1 MAYLWQYH
9 PPPAPFPHRDW
20 EAALEPGAWISLH
33 FHSSPFSQLNKALD
47 TNEYNWWRVLIFLPL
62 ERQTRSDWSLAL
74 NILLA
79 IRHFHTHNF
88 ARITSK
94 EPVCFEGWNC
104 KFSVPIWSP
113 WEPNLTHRRQLSLT
127 EGESDFLPLPVF
139 FVRVSSAIADIIR
152 VLAIKASC
160 FHTSREN
167 LGEASQACYESTLI
181 SGTSFFSQWYFP
193 SSKRSTNTQILWEIV
208 ASSPFLGQQVRVAS
222 GHNVVIYHIL
232 WSRNITLF

>member
-1 MAYLWQYH
+1 M
-9 PPPAPFPHRDW
+9 D
-20 EAALEPGAWISLH
+20 SC
-33 FHSSPFSQLNKALD
+33 
-47 TNEYNWWRVLIFLPL
+47 
-62 ERQTRSDWSLAL
+62 
-74 NILLA
+74 LLA
-79 IRHFHTHNF
+79 IQHFHTYSF

-113 WEPNLTHRRQLSLT
+113 WEPNLTHRRQLSLI

-139 FVRVSSAIADIIR
+139 FLRVSSEIADVIR
-152 VLAIKASC
+152 VFPLRASC
-160 FHTSREN
+160 FHISREKF
-167 LGEASQACYESTLI
+167 GEASQACYESTLI

-193 SSKRSTNTQILWEIV
+193 SSGRSTNTQILWEIV

-222 GHNVVIYHIL
+222 GRNVVNYHIL

>member
-1 MAYLWQYH
+1 M
-9 PPPAPFPHRDW
+9 D
-20 EAALEPGAWISLH
+20 SC
-33 FHSSPFSQLNKALD
+33 
-47 TNEYNWWRVLIFLPL
+47 
-62 ERQTRSDWSLAL
+62 
-74 NILLA
+74 LLA
-79 IRHFHTHNF
+79 IQHFHTYSF

-94 EPVCFEGWNC
+94 EPVCCEGWNC

-167 LGEASQACYESTLI
+167 VGEASQACYESTLI
-181 SGTSFFSQWYFP
+181 SGTSFFSQWYLP
-193 SSKRSTNTQILWEIV
+193 WSGRSTNSYNENSWDDG
-208 ASSPFLGQQVRVAS
+208 SPFLGQQVRVAS
-222 GHNVVIYHIL
+222 GRNVINYHDL
-232 WSRNITLF
+232 WSSNITLF

>member
-1 MAYLWQYH
+1 M
-9 PPPAPFPHRDW
+9 
-20 EAALEPGAWISLH
+20 
-33 FHSSPFSQLNKALD
+33 
-47 TNEYNWWRVLIFLPL
+47 IFFPL
-62 ERQTRSDWSLAL
+62 ERQTRSDWSLAR

-79 IRHFHTHNF
+79 IQHFHTYNF

-113 WEPNLTHRRQLSLT
+113 WELNLTHRRQLSLT

-167 LGEASQACYESTLI
+167 LGEASQAYYESTLT
-181 SGTSFFSQWYFP
+181 SGTSFSQWYLP
-193 SSKRSTNTQILWEIV
+193 WSGRSTNSYNENSWDDG
-208 ASSPFLGQQVRVAS
+208 SPFLGQQVRVAS
-222 GHNVVIYHIL
+222 GRNVINYHNL
-232 WSRNITLF
+232 WSRNIT